1 MALWAAVETPIR
13 PLGGFFAT
21 AFDTAAAVVRR
32 PFHYREFIEQ
42 TRFILRVSIV
52 PALLLVI
59 PYLGV
64 VLFLVNQLL
73 GEIGAL
79 DLAGAAAG
87 LVVITNAA
95 PIAAVLVVSGA
106 GATAIAADLGSR
118 VIREE
123 IDALKVL
130 GIDPIHRLVLPR
142 VLAMTLVA
150 TCLTLLL
157 AVVGLAAGYL
167 VSAGLQGASPGQF
180 MANLS
185 LLAGP
190 GEFWSGLAKGVTF
203 GLLGGLIAC
212 HRGLATKGG
221 PKAVGEAVNETVV
234 ISFIA
239 LFLANALISAVRIQ
253 FGLGTL

>member
-1 MALWAAVETPIR
+1 MALVDLVRVPAR
-13 PLGGFFAT
+13 PLGSFFAT
-21 AFDTAAAVVRR
+21 AMDTAGALTK
-32 PFHYREFIEQ
+32 PFPMREFIEQ
-42 TRFILRVSIV
+42 TRFIIRVSIA

-64 VLFLVNQLL
+64 VLFLINQLL
-73 GEIGAL
+73 AEIGAL

-87 LVVITNAA
+87 LVVLTNAA

-123 IDALKVL
+123 IDAMKVL

-142 VLAMTLVA
+142 VVAMTLVS
-150 TCLTLLL
+150 TCLTLMLS
-157 AVVGLAAGYL
+157 VVGLVAGYV
-167 VSAGLQGASPGQF
+167 VSVGLQGASPGQF
-180 MANLS
+180 VANLS
-185 LLAGP
+185 LLAGA
-190 GEFWSGLAKGVTF
+190 GEFWSGLAKGATF

-221 PKAVGEAVNETVV
+221 PKGVGEAVNETVV
-234 ISFIA
+234 ISFMA

-253 FGLGTL
+253 FGLGSL

>member
-1 MALWAAVETPIR
+1 MATLEALKAPAR

-21 AFDTAAAVVRR
+21 ALDTALALRR
-32 PFHYREFIEQ
+32 PFPLREFIDQ
-42 TRFILRVSIV
+42 TLFIIRVSIA
-52 PALLLVI
+52 PALLLVV
-59 PYLGV
+59 PYLGI

-73 GEIGAL
+73 AEIGAL

-87 LVVITNAA
+87 LVVLTNAA

-123 IDALKVL
+123 IDAMKVL

-142 VLAMTLVA
+142 VVAMTLVS
-150 TCLTLLL
+150 TCLTLILS
-157 AVVGLAAGYL
+157 VIGLVAGYF
-167 VSAGLQGASPGQF
+167 VSVELQGAAPGQF
-180 MANLS
+180 VANLN

-190 GEFWSGLAKGVTF
+190 GEFWSGVAKGATF

-234 ISFIA
+234 ISFMA